1 LTMTDFMTGHA
12 VFMCE
17 FYRGGYMSSTGCSLM
32 PLHDPV
38 SSRAGLWEKWSSCS
52 GSSGR
57 VAGELAHVGS
67 GVRQLLQGAE
77 PARRC
82 SFNGAAF

>member
-1 LTMTDFMTGHA
+1 
-12 VFMCE
+12 
-17 FYRGGYMSSTGCSLM
+17 MSSTATGTGCSLM

-38 SSRAGLWEKWSSCS
+38 SSRAGLQEKRSSCS
-52 GSSGR
+52 GSSGQ
-57 VAGELAHVGS
+57 VAGESAHIGS